1 MKHIFYL
8 LLISILLFANENE
21 AQNPS
26 EFVKKEASV
35 FDNTNSNV
43 AEELVPS
50 YYEEILTPNIEDSST
65 EKNIYL
71 SYKSFPQKIFKNQ
84 RFEIVLKAII
94 TAKDYDKIE
103 TRFINSVNMNVLN
116 PESPWEELED
126 KTYENKFYF
135 KVYENSFVIPTFQ
148 VAVYKNLEL
157 IEVQNIKPKEI
168 SFSEIGKNINNFSS
182 VIATDLVINAHKTKQ
197 YNNDELITI
206 MDINATESNLEDF
219 YIKDVEEQGI
229 SKIDD
234 KYPEQN
240 LLYYLVLPV
249 HTKKLDF
256 SYYNS
261 LEKKFVT
268 IKIPIVL
275 ENELVS
281 TQTDLNPNKSNILFY
296 KRVAF
301 AALVVLFLTIFIWKR
316 KKVYLIFI
324 LISAIGLLTYSI
336 PNKTGILKKDSYIY
350 ILPTKKSTIFQ
361 KTNKDYLVEVSIKRG
376 EFVKIIVG
384 EGDKSMI
391 GWVKENDLI
400 KN

>member
-50 YYEEILTPNIEDSST
+50 YYEEILTPNIEDNST

-157 IEVQNIKPKEI
+157 IEVQNIEPKEI

-234 KYPEQN
+234 NYPEQN

-301 AALVVLFLTIFIWKR
+301 AALVVLFLAIFIWKR

-336 PNKTGILKKDSYIY
+336 PNKTSILKKDSYIY

>member
-1 MKHIFYL
+1 
-8 LLISILLFANENE
+8 
-21 AQNPS
+21 
-26 EFVKKEASV
+26 
-35 FDNTNSNV
+35 
-43 AEELVPS
+43 
-50 YYEEILTPNIEDSST
+50 
-65 EKNIYL
+65 
-71 SYKSFPQKIFKNQ
+71 
-84 RFEIVLKAII
+84 
-94 TAKDYDKIE
+94 
-103 TRFINSVNMNVLN
+103 MNVIN
-116 PESPWEELED
+116 PESPWTEQED
-126 KTYENKFYF
+126 KTFENKFYF
-135 KVYENSFVIPTFQ
+135 KAYENNFVMPTFQ
-148 VAVYKNLEL
+148 VAIYKNLEL

-219 YIKDVEEQGI
+219 HIKDVKEQGI

-234 KYPEQN
+234 NYPDQN

-261 LEKKFVT
+261 LEKRFVT

-301 AALVVLFLTIFIWKR
+301 AALFVLFLAIFIWKR

-336 PNKTGILKKDSYIY
+336 PNKTSILKKDSYIY